1 MVCWRFFARNPMM
14 PRQNDAFHHNGNA
27 VWPQPEAQPIQT
39 GNKNVAL
46 LCFRNDD
53 GEIVNRW
60 GDEILQ
66 SCNSKPRKRVH
77 VIESLDDVTA
87 IPPCRAALVFVDPDE
102 MEMIIEDERHHIG
115 MSLRRQAV
123 QRLLDSRVEVFIV
136 VYHDKNTNDL
146 TSGQMY
152 NRKLGQIDQH
162 AQLKQLKGQ
171 TRVFSMKDSLKPW
184 QTGQIVGEM
193 DAIFS

>member
-1 MVCWRFFARNPMM
+1 MYKL
-14 PRQNDAFHHNGNA
+14 Q
-27 VWPQPEAQPIQT
+27 PQPEAQPIQT

-123 QRLLDSRVEVFIV
+123 QRLLDSRGKI
-136 VYHDKNTNDL
+136 
-146 TSGQMY
+146 
-152 NRKLGQIDQH
+152 R
-162 AQLKQLKGQ
+162 
-171 TRVFSMKDSLKPW
+171 TRGSVHEKDSNL
-184 QTGQIVGEM
+184 VGPKH
-193 DAIFS
+193 